1 MWELWWKNISV
12 FCSLGMS
19 GITRVLIPTAKKRTA
34 EWTWGGG
41 MKQKCSAEAKK
52 ACCCTSRTA
61 GWQNLWKKRC
71 AAGKRFMAKKNT
83 RLSREEGGKKAQI
96 CFHCGSPMN
105 ATRNNTQ
112 EKWCSIQNGSLA
124 LRNEP
129 AVVSLIKRWG
139 RRPASAREKE

>member
-1 MWELWWKNISV
+1 MRRGEEIYGKEKHQVEL
-12 FCSLGMS
+12 G
-19 GITRVLIPTAKKRTA
+19 R
-34 EWTWGGG
+34 
-41 MKQKCSAEAKK
+41 
-52 ACCCTSRTA
+52 
-61 GWQNLWKKRC
+61 
-71 AAGKRFMAKKNT
+71 
-83 RLSREEGGKKAQI
+83 GGKKAQI
-96 CFHCGSPMN
+96 CFHCASPMN